1 MASYLRKHVDRVAD
15 VPAQLQRFFKL
26 IRDLDEKAA
35 LLQAEVDERARQRLQ
50 AAAAAAASA
59 GAAAAAAASKGGPPA
74 SKKAR
79 TSEGQQAGPSSS
91 TGGGGGG
98 DAAAAAAVAAA
109 AAAAT
114 VTANNNTKTTAV
126 LGAEVE
132 AGALKVL
139 SLAEEKMRVAA
150 QVYDTVDAHI
160 RALDADLRALEASIR
175 GDREALAVG
184 DGETGHGLLGEP
196 LPAGASAQAFGGGA
210 GAGGGGGGGGKGGAG
225 GGDGGRVK
233 RKYTRRKGVDGSGGG
248 GGQQQQQQQE
258 QQQQQQEQQQQQQ
271 QDDDEAAAA
280 AAAAAAANAD
290 AREPR
295 YCVCNGVSYGDMIAC
310 DNPDCLIEWF
320 HYACVGV
327 KAQPK
332 GRWYCPECS
341 KTVFGAAQQQQA
353 L

>member
-50 AAAAAAASA
+50 AAANAGVGAHAA
-59 GAAAAAAASKGGPPA
+59 GAGGKAAGGGNPPA
-74 SKKAR
+74 NKKAR
-79 TSEGQQAGPSSS
+79 TDGAVGTSSAGGQP
-91 TGGGGGG
+91 
-98 DAAAAAAVAAA
+98 
-109 AAAAT
+109 
-114 VTANNNTKTTAV
+114 NNTTAV

-160 RALDADLRALEASIR
+160 RALDADLRVLEASIR
-175 GDREALAVG
+175 GDRDALNVG
-184 DGETGHGLLGEP
+184 DGETAHGLLGEP
-196 LPAGASAQAFGGGA
+196 LPAGASAAAFGGGGGTGG
-210 GAGGGGGGGGKGGAG
+210 GAGGGG

-233 RKYTRRKGVDGSGGG
+233 RKYTRRKGGEGGG
-248 GGQQQQQQQE
+248 GDGQQQLKEEQQNQE
-258 QQQQQQEQQQQQQ
+258 QEQM

-290 AREPR
+290 SREPR

-320 HYACVGV
+320 HYACVGI

-332 GRWYCPECS
+332 GRWYCPECT
-341 KTVFGAAQQQQA
+341 KMAGGGGGAGGAH